1 MNLETTIQNKILGI
15 VEQMKAMETENQY
28 YLKPAWIALQAQKS
42 ILEEVLSDERIT
54 RAVNLQLLANKQ
66 IDILGEAHAIVA
78 NELEL
83 LVDSFNQIESNA
95 FLRVMKEKRNL
106 V

>member
-15 VEQMKAMETENQY
+15 VEQMKAMETESLY